1 MLDNFPNNF
10 HRDDEEVFNEF
21 RQKQV
26 NFDLEERKNETDG
39 SRGLFLGAL
48 GGLIMAAV
56 VGWFVLA
63 PRYQNMEPRE
73 VPVIA
78 KPQMPVKVQPSEP
91 ADIEF
96 ASQERTVYDIIEKRQ
111 VNEENDNV
119 VTSEEKPNV
128 SALDK
133 LENMPSSVVVNRQM
147 KSESLVFS
155 GGNNSIRAV
164 LADNRPQKEENNP
177 VEEVEDDV
185 EEFSTEEIVVEDV
198 AQKQEEVVEKLPVS
212 DTVITIDTVRK
223 AEEAAKNPE
232 VKVVKE
238 EKAPVIQSGA
248 WQVQLMSSP
257 NKAAAQ
263 KSWVEMSNKYDMLK
277 NQPHDIAEADLGAK
291 GIFYRLRVGAFAN
304 KSQADAFCSRLK
316 AAGGN
321 CFTAQK

>member
-26 NFDLEERKNETDG
+26 NFDLEERKNETDS

-63 PRYQNMEPRE
+63 PRYKNMEPQE

-78 KPQMPVKVQPSEP
+78 KPQMPAKVQPSEP

-111 VNEENDNV
+111 VDEENDNV
-119 VTSEEKPNV
+119 VTSEEEPNV

-133 LENMPSSVVVNRQM
+133 LENMQAPAVMGRQM

-155 GGNNSIRAV
+155 GGSNSIRAV
-164 LADNRPQKEENNP
+164 LADSKPQKEENDVIGNENLKDA
-177 VEEVEDDV
+177 EEIPA
-185 EEFSTEEIVVEDV
+185 EEIVVANV
-198 AQKQEEVVEKLPVS
+198 TQEKIEEKLPVS
-212 DTVITIDTVRK
+212 DTVITIETVRK
-223 AEEAAKNPE
+223 AEEAAKSPE
-232 VKVVKE
+232 IKAVKE
-238 EKAPVIQSGA
+238 EKAPVVQAGA

-263 KSWVEMSNKYDMLK
+263 KSWMEMSNKYDMLK
-277 NQPHDIAEADLGAK
+277 NQPHDITEAYLGAK

>member
-26 NFDLEERKNETDG
+26 NFDLEERKNETDS

-63 PRYQNMEPRE
+63 PRYQNMGPQE

-111 VNEENDNV
+111 VSEENDNV
-119 VTSEEKPNV
+119 VASEEEPNV

-133 LENMPSSVVVNRQM
+133 LENVPVAMPVNRQM

-155 GGNNSIRAV
+155 GGNNSIRDV
-164 LADNRPQKEENNP
+164 LADNNHQQEENDA
-177 VEEVEDDV
+177 VEAEEDV
-185 EEFSTEEIVVEDV
+185 EEIVVED
-198 AQKQEEVVEKLPVS
+198 ATEQQENVEEKLPVS
-212 DTVITIDTVRK
+212 DTVITIETVRK
-223 AEEAAKNPE
+223 ADEAAKNPE
-232 VKVVKE
+232 IKVVKE
-238 EKAPVIQSGA
+238 EKAPVVQGGA

-263 KSWVEMSNKYDMLK
+263 KSWAEMSGKYDMLK

-291 GIFYRLRVGAFAN
+291 GIFYRLRVGAFAT
-304 KSQADAFCSRLK
+304 KAQADAFCSRLK